1 MDSRVTCRASNA
13 ADGKRIIF
21 VFARRYMHDGDMIFR
36 KENLAIDSSNRI
48 P

>member
-1 MDSRVTCRASNA
+1 MPLMAKESFLFLRGD
-13 ADGKRIIF
+13 
-21 VFARRYMHDGDMIFR
+21 MHDGDMIFR